1 MPSYVT
7 HAGFADAACAP
18 IDFCTAPVAAMTKV
32 LSMCGLKKEDIS
44 LFEIN
49 EAFSVVPLAN
59 IKLMELD
66 PSLVNVHG
74 GKYLIMIITSNYQLS
89 NDDNSIYLFLQV
101 LSHWAILFVCQEHVL
116 LVTLSTTLSQG
127 ERDLQAS
134 VLVGAG
140 PLQ

>member
-1 MPSYVT
+1 MHIS
-7 HAGFADAACAP
+7 HAGFADASYAP
-18 IDFCTAPVAAMTKV
+18 IDFCTAPVAAITKV

-49 EAFSVVPLAN
+49 EAFSVVPLAV
-59 IKLMELD
+59 IKLIELD

-74 GKYLIMIITSNYQLS
+74 GKYLIMIITSKYQLA
-89 NDDNSIYLFLQV
+89 NGDNSISIFLQV

-116 LVTLSTTLSQG
+116 LVTLFTTLSQG
-127 ERDLQAS
+127 KRDLQAS
-134 VLVGAG
+134 VMVGAG